1 MTSSR
6 SSDLG
11 TPSLLMASI
20 RAATFSME
28 ARVSAR
34 RSCGERCFVSE
45 AMGDGLAGASTS
57 MGSAFGAAAIGS
69 AGVGE
74 DEARGRKWWGEEA
87 AEVNRIFVGLCEI
100 LEVKLLIWA
109 PNLQSEE

>member
-20 RAATFSME
+20 RAPTFSME

-34 RSCGERCFVSE
+34 RSCGERDLADGAVD
-45 AMGDGLAGASTS
+45 GGLAGASTS
-57 MGSAFGAAAIGS
+57 MATAVGSAAMDSAGAGRERRWP
-69 AGVGE
+69 GVGE
-74 DEARGRKWWGEEA
+74 
-87 AEVNRIFVGLCEI
+87 AEV
-100 LEVKLLIWA
+100 
-109 PNLQSEE
+109 SESSCGFA